1 MENLG
6 FILGFEWH
14 LSNKPLPSFSQYA
27 LGKPRGKSIFWNE
40 KIKNSSLI
48 TTTIITMRTT
58 TEENSPSRSWC
69 LLAGLGGSHPD
80 YGEQECFIVTNLSDL
95 KGRFKKQI
103 WNSSHRGAWWFR
115 KNHKNEI
122 EIFFHKYLVRGR
134 GVNWCTCHS
143 ISTYFFLKP
152 SLNIHL
158 YNTSKCLSQFYWK
171 YNLEIYWI
179 QRC

>member
-6 FILGFEWH
+6 LILGFECH
-14 LSNKPLPSFSQYA
+14 LSNKPLPAFSQYA

-95 KGRFKKQI
+95 KGRFKKKICNFQL
-103 WNSSHRGAWWFR
+103 RGAWWFR
-115 KNHKNEI
+115 KSQKRKIN
-122 EIFFHKYLVRGR
+122 IFPQIPCYGEGHLPFNLHVFLFETVPDY
-134 GVNWCTCHS
+134 TS
-143 ISTYFFLKP
+143 IQ
-152 SLNIHL
+152 H
-158 YNTSKCLSQFYWK
+158 Q
-171 YNLEIYWI
+171 
-179 QRC
+179 